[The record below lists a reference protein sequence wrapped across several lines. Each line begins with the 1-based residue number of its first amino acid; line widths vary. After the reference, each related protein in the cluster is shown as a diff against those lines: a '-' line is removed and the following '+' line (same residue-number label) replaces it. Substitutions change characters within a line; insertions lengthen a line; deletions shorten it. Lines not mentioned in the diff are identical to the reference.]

1 MKKFIALLSAFLL
14 ISTSVFAAPPVK
26 VEGGNVSVDSVN
38 SQSAHDAAVSGAPVR
53 VGFRARTTAVTS
65 VASNDTVDGIAT
77 LGGRQVVLPYQI
89 PELTWSSTGDQDST
103 TDTSIQAASA
113 GLRHCVTSAQVVA
126 IDSIAA
132 DETFRI
138 LSADT
143 VLWQWVINTTTT
155 SAISVHFPAPICT
168 VAGEALEVDT
178 AGDPADNLIFYN
190 LQGYTA
196 P

>member
-1 MKKFIALLSAFLL
+1 MRKISIVFIGLLLLCVPAFSNTFHNPVTV
-14 ISTSVFAAPPVK
+14 IPPATIWAA
-26 VEGGNVSVDSVN
+26 
-38 SQSAHDAAVSGAPVR
+38 
-53 VGFRARTTAVTS
+53 
-65 VASNDTVDGIAT
+65 
-77 LGGRQVVLPYQI
+77 
-89 PELTWSSTGDQDST
+89 TGDQDNS
-103 TDTSIQAASA
+103 TDTSIKAASS
-113 GLRHCVTSAQVVA
+113 GVQHCVTSVQVVA

-155 SAISVHFPAPICT
+155 SAIAVTFPTPICT

-190 LQGYTA
+190 LQGYSI

>member
-1 MKKFIALLSAFLL
+1 MKILRALLFVSLL
-14 ISTSVFAAPPVK
+14 CLGINGALHAQNAT
-26 VEGGNVSVDSVN
+26 VN
-38 SQSAHDAAVSGAPVR
+38 PYTQLN
-53 VGFRARTTAVTS
+53 RA
-65 VASNDTVDGIAT
+65 DWPYGAT
-77 LGGRQVVLPYQI
+77 L
-89 PELTWSSTGDQDST
+89 WKATGDQDNS
-103 TDTSIQAASA
+103 TDTSIVAATS
-113 GLRHCVTSAQVVA
+113 GTYHCVTSIQVVA

-143 VLWQWVINTTTT
+143 VIWQWVVNATTT
-155 SAISVHFPAPICT
+155 SAISVTFSVPICT

-190 LQGYTA
+190 LQGYSAKA